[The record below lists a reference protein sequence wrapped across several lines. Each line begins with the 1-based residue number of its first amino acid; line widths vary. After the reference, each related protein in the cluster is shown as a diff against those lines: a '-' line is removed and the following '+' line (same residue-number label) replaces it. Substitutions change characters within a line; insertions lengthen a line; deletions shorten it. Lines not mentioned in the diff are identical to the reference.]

1 MIENDCVG
9 KIMLSICLEFFKL
22 LTLSSIYLNGSDT
35 KKEKS
40 LKHVARLQQTR
51 NPPVSIARHQLC

>member
-1 MIENDCVG
+1 
-9 KIMLSICLEFFKL
+9 MLSICLEFFKL